1 MTITPGQV
9 IAARKML
16 NWSQSDLAAYVGATK
31 ASILAFESRERWP
44 VDLDLDL
51 IRAVFEDSGVEFIAD
66 LGGAPGVRLRKAGK

>member
-1 MTITPGQV
+1 
-9 IAARKML
+9 ML

-51 IRAVFEDSGVEFIAD
+51 IRAVFEGSGVEFIAD
-66 LGGAPGVRLRKAGK
+66 LGGAPGVRLQHLRMSLRSEMKCFLMR

>member
-16 NWSQSDLAAYVGATK
+16 NWSQSDLAVSATK
-31 ASILAFESRERWP
+31 ASIVAIESRERWP

>member
-16 NWSQSDLAAYVGATK
+16 NWSQSDLAVSATK
-31 ASILAFESRERWP
+31 ASIVAIESRERWP

-66 LGGAPGVRLRKAGK
+66 LGGAPGLRLRKAGK